1 MTDSA
6 AAPTSTSIIEEPPE
20 QRRTLIVRLV
30 AQILSGAGLA
40 AGITVGALLA
50 EQMLGSSRFS
60 GLPTVFFT
68 IGSAAAAIVMGRVS
82 QRLGRRTGL
91 SAGYLTGALGSVGVV
106 LAASIGSIVLLF
118 ASLLVYGAGAAT
130 NLQARYAG
138 ADLAAPSRRGRAVSI
153 VLVATAVGA
162 ILGPNLVRMTGAFAT
177 KIGSPALSGPFM
189 LAGVAYAAGAVVLW
203 LFLRPDPLVLA
214 RSLAAAESSRTANDG
229 TIPSQLTAASQSHR
243 SWSWAVASGAGIMI
257 LTQLIMVAIMTMTP
271 IHIEHHGHAIGVTGI
286 VIGAHVAGMLLPS
299 PFSGWL
305 VDRFGYLSISVAAGV
320 TLLAAGLIA
329 AWAPVDSVAT
339 LILALVLLGL
349 GWNLGLVS
357 GTTLVTDAVPLA
369 TRARTQ
375 GRSRLWHRACGCHC
389 RSELWGDFRG
399 HQLRHPRSRWW
410 PSRLGDHPD
419 SRAGPRKSPR
429 RTGELSDL
437 AALNRLVRGMQ
448 CAN

>member
-1 MTDSA
+1 
-6 AAPTSTSIIEEPPE
+6 
-20 QRRTLIVRLV
+20 V

-68 IGSAAAAIVMGRVS
+68 IGSAAAAVVLGRVS
-82 QRLGRRTGL
+82 QRWGRRTGL
-91 SAGYLTGALGSVGVV
+91 SAGYVTGAVGTVGVV
-106 LAASIGSIVLLF
+106 IAASIGSIVLLF
-118 ASLLVYGAGAAT
+118 ASLLVYGVGAAT

-162 ILGPNLVRMTGAFAT
+162 ILGPNLVEMTGSLAI
-177 KIGSPALSGPFM
+177 KIGVPALSGPFL
-189 LAGVAYAAGAVVLW
+189 LASAAYVSGAVVLW
-203 LFLRPDPLVLA
+203 FFLRPDPLLLA
-214 RSLAAAESSRTANDG
+214 RSLATDESSRAPNDG
-229 TIPSQLTAASQSHR
+229 TAPLSLTAVSSPQQGR
-243 SWSWAVASGAGIMI
+243 SWAVASGAGIMI

-271 IHIEHHGHAIGVTGI
+271 IHIEHHGHGIGVTGI
-286 VIGAHVAGMLLPS
+286 VIGAHVAGMFLPS

-320 TLLAAGLIA
+320 TLLAAGVIA
-329 AWAPVDSVAT
+329 AWAPVDSIAT
-339 LILALVLLGL
+339 LVLALVLLGL

-375 GRSRLWHRACGCHC
+375 GVV
-389 RSELWGDFRG
+389 D
-399 HQLRHPRSRWW
+399 
-410 PSRLGDHPD
+410 LGIAL
-419 SRAGPRKSPR
+419 AGA
-429 RTGELSDL
+429 TAGLSSGL
-437 AALNRLVRGMQ
+437 IFATTSYAALALAGGLLALVIIPIAILARGDRLEAPVNSTSQRL
-448 CAN
+448 